1 MNWQPALAT
10 SAFRGL
16 HDELVA
22 YVTLFCDARE
32 LLQLSETCSG
42 TKDALLLQQLS

>member
-16 HDELVA
+16 HDELLA
-22 YVTLFCDARE
+22 YVTLFCDAGD
-32 LLQLSETCSG
+32 LLQLSQTNSG
-42 TKDALLLQQLS
+42 AMPFP